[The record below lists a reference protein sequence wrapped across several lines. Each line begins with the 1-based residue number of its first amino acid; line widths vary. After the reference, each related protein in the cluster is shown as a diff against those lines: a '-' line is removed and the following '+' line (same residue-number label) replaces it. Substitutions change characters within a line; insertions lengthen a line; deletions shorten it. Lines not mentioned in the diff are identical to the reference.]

1 MIDGIHSIVVAGDVT
16 IDWFM
21 YPVKA
26 LDEGENWRLH
36 NAKHS
41 DALIGGAALLSTF
54 IKLFLDEENIPNMV
68 NGPDLSNEG
77 PLRDISPDKVIHSNV
92 VLDNFKVKGD
102 KKAEVLRIVEFIG
115 YIGPPDGELPSWDQ
129 RSNNVE
135 ADIIVLDDAG
145 NGFREMPAA
154 WPQPFN
160 SVENPTV
167 NSIVLYKMSLPL
179 FDGSLWDKVI
189 EDQENPPENLI
200 VIINANDLRRMEGIH
215 ISRSLSWERTAKD
228 FVFALQNSDE
238 LNSLK
243 KCPYLLVLFDT
254 DGAILYRRKNDVIDA
269 IIVFDPSLLEGD
281 FSTNLEGNMMGVM
294 SIFTATLVKQ
304 LTKEGFSGLTTGIK
318 QGLANSR
325 ALIEIGYKNDG
336 GIKYPALKDF
346 LHIFSWG
353 DIPGNDNR
361 RLIEFLVQKF
371 DIDWV
376 KTANIEKT
384 KDDKIVRLTE
394 GNNSIHLKLNNEKP
408 DVKLEIND
416 GRTYKLIVKKEN
428 NKLNI
433 YDILSKSAKCNYVYS
448 TIELPTTPKPKDA
461 DPKFWRILDYKTHN
475 TRQCVAREIVLNGTA
490 KGLKSVPI
498 CEFGDLKAIDRAE
511 IESYSAIKELIMEF
525 RSNKEPKNPLCF
537 AVFGPP
543 GSGKSFGVEQVLKS
557 IDPDE
562 VQFESMLFNLSQFS
576 DYQDLVN
583 AFHKVRDVVL
593 SGKVPFVFFD
603 EFDSV
608 CGDQP
613 LGWLKYF
620 LAPMQDGEFKEGEAI
635 HPIGNAIF
643 VFAGGTR
650 HTFENFETNLHNN
663 DSVAGYYS
671 SAKKNE
677 NTHCIGHIQKYG
689 QKEESDNPEKED
701 RDQAEKAFRDAKGP
715 DFVSRL
721 RGFINVMGPNR
732 QRTKNDYDD
741 AFIIR
746 RAQVLRVLLEKDKT
760 ASGLFNSK
768 KELSI
773 DDGVLRAMLNV
784 TKYNHGTRSMKAF
797 VEMSRLAGKK
807 RFDLSALPVKKQ
819 LDMHVDADEFL
830 FLTKKERYQSMLLLK
845 DRLNPEEMSY
855 RKREDCIIECL
866 ARVMCKKYKSLR
878 KGKEE
883 SVTGNSFEDF
893 KSAAEDIPNKLLA
906 INHGIRK
913 IEGKTP
919 LIPLITDDEVAKFA
933 SSNDDIIQNLFPRD
947 KRYANEEKG
956 WWESVYA
963 IPVILQEIGYE
974 MYRLEE
980 IEKINDPYLIERLAR
995 LLHDKYIEERKG
1007 KGETFKTNKALVE
1020 FDKLSQD
1027 LKDTNIDNVSKIP
1040 EKLNLIGY
1048 KIRRIQQGECKNE
1061 VTLSD
1066 DQIEII
1072 AKEEHD
1078 RWVLQKIMQGW
1089 VYSEGEKNFDEK
1101 TSPYI
1106 VQWDKL
1112 SPDIQDN
1119 DLNPVRL
1126 ISEMLKEVGYEIYEP
1141 NSEKND

>member
-1 MIDGIHSIVVAGDVT
+1 M
-16 IDWFM
+16 
-21 YPVKA
+21 
-26 LDEGENWRLH
+26 
-36 NAKHS
+36 
-41 DALIGGAALLSTF
+41 
-54 IKLFLDEENIPNMV
+54 
-68 NGPDLSNEG
+68 
-77 PLRDISPDKVIHSNV
+77 IHSNV

-102 KKAEVLRIVEFIG
+102 KKAEVLRIKEFIG
-115 YIGPPDGELPSWDQ
+115 YIGPPDGELPSCVPK
-129 RSNNVE
+129 SNNVE

-154 WPQPFN
+154 WPQALE
-160 SVENPTV
+160 SVRD
-167 NSIVLYKMSLPL
+167 SIVIYKMSLPL
-179 FDGSLWDKVI
+179 LAGSLWTKVI
-189 EDQENPPENLI
+189 ENPPENLI
-200 VIINANDLRRMEGIH
+200 VVINANDLRKIEGIH

-228 FVFALQNSDE
+228 FVFELQRSDA

-243 KCPYLLVLFDT
+243 KCPYLVVLFDT
-254 DGAILYRRKNDVIDA
+254 DGAILYRRKNDIIDA

-281 FSTNLEGNMMGVM
+281 FVANVEGNMMGVM
-294 SIFTATLVKQ
+294 STFTATLVKQ

-336 GIKYPALKDF
+336 GIKYPAFK
-346 LHIFSWG
+346 
-353 DIPGNDNR
+353 
-361 RLIEFLVQKF
+361 
-371 DIDWV
+371 
-376 KTANIEKT
+376 
-384 KDDKIVRLTE
+384 
-394 GNNSIHLKLNNEKP
+394 
-408 DVKLEIND
+408 
-416 GRTYKLIVKKEN
+416 
-428 NKLNI
+428 
-433 YDILSKSAKCNYVYS
+433 DILSKSAKYNYVSS

-461 DPKFWRILDYKTHN
+461 DPDFWRILDYKTHN

-498 CEFGDLKAIDRAE
+498 CKFGDFKAIDRAE
-511 IESYSAIKELIMEF
+511 IESYSAIKELILEF
-525 RSNKEPKNPLCF
+525 RSNKEPKNPMCF

-543 GSGKSFGVEQVLKS
+543 GSGKSFGVKQVLKS
-557 IDPDE
+557 IDPDKD
-562 VQFESMLFNLSQFS
+562 QFESMLFNVSQFS

-603 EFDSV
+603 EFDSA

-650 HTFENFETNLHNN
+650 YTFENFENNVHNN
-663 DSVAGYYS
+663 DLVAGYS
-671 SAKKNE
+671 SAIEKNK
-677 NTHCIGHIQKYG
+677 NTHCIGHIQKYE

-746 RAQVLRVLLEKDKT
+746 RAQVLRVLLENDKT

-768 KELSI
+768 KELNI

-784 TKYNHGTRSMKAF
+784 TKYNHGTRSMKAL
-797 VEMSRLAGKK
+797 VEMSRLEGKK

-830 FLTKKERYQSMLLLK
+830 FLTKKERYQSMLLVK
-845 DRLNPEEMSY
+845 DRFNPEELSY
-855 RKREDCIIECL
+855 RKREDCIVECL

-883 SVTGNSFEDF
+883 SVTGNSLEDF
-893 KSAAEDIPNKLLA
+893 KSDAEDIPNKLWA

-913 IEGKTP
+913 IEGETP
-919 LIPLITDDEVAKFA
+919 HIPLITYDEVEKFA
-933 SSNDDIIQNLFPRD
+933 RSNDYIIQNLFPRD
-947 KRYANEEKG
+947 KRYANKEKG

-995 LLHDKYIEERKG
+995 ILHEKYREDREKKG
-1007 KGETFKTNKALVE
+1007 DTLETNKALVE
-1020 FDKLSQD
+1020 FDKLPPD
-1027 LKDTNIDNVSKIP
+1027 LIDANIDNVSMIP
-1040 EKLNLIGY
+1040 DKLNLIGY
-1048 KIRRIQQGECKNE
+1048 KIRRIQQGECKKE

-1126 ISEMLKEVGYEIYEP
+1126 IPEMLKEVGYEIYEP
-1141 NSEKND
+1141 NAEKND

>member
-1 MIDGIHSIVVAGDVT
+1 MIDKKHSIVVAGDVT

-26 LDEGENWRLH
+26 RDEGENWRLH
-36 NAKHS
+36 HALHS
-41 DALIGGAALLSTF
+41 DALIGGAALLSKF
-54 IKLFLDEENIPNMV
+54 IKQSLDEENIPNVV
-68 NGPDLSNEG
+68 NGPDLLKDGE
-77 PLRDISPDKVIHSNV
+77 LRDISPDKVIHSNV
-92 VLDNFKVKGD
+92 VLDNFKVKGI
-102 KKAEVLRIVEFIG
+102 KEAEVLRIKDFIG
-115 YIGPPDGELPSWDQ
+115 YIGPPDGELPSWIPK
-129 RSNNVE
+129 SKNVE

-145 NGFREMPAA
+145 NGFRDMPGT
-154 WPQPFN
+154 WPQALN
-160 SVENPTV
+160 SVGD
-167 NSIVLYKMSLPL
+167 SIVIYKMSLPL
-179 FDGSLWDKVI
+179 LAGSLWDKVI
-189 EDQENPPENLI
+189 ENPPENLI
-200 VIINANDLRRMEGIH
+200 VIINANDLRRTEGIH
-215 ISRSLSWERTAKD
+215 ISKSLSWERTAKD
-228 FVFALQNSDE
+228 FVFELQWSDALD
-238 LNSLK
+238 SLK
-243 KCPYLLVLFDT
+243 KCPYLVVLFDT

-269 IIVFDPSLLEGD
+269 IIVFDPSLLEGH
-281 FSTNLEGNMMGVM
+281 FTANVEGNMMGVM
-294 SIFTATLVKQ
+294 SVFTATLVKQ
-304 LTKEGFSGLTTGIK
+304 LTKEGFSGLRTGIK

-353 DIPGNDNR
+353 EIPGNDSK

-376 KTANIEKT
+376 KTAKIEKIENG
-384 KDDKIVRLTE
+384 KIIRLIDE
-394 GNNSIHLKLNNEKP
+394 NNFILLKLNTDETN
-408 DVKLEIND
+408 VKLEIND

-433 YDILSKSAKCNYVYS
+433 YDVLSKSAKYNYVYS
-448 TIELPTTPKPKDA
+448 TIELPTTLKPKDA
-461 DPKFWRILDYKTHN
+461 DPDFWRILDHKIHN
-475 TRQCVAREIVLNGTA
+475 TRQCVAREMVLNGTT
-490 KGLKSVPI
+490 KGLESVPI
-498 CEFGDLKAIDRAE
+498 CKFGKLKAIDRAE
-511 IESYSAIKELIMEF
+511 IESYSAIKELIIEF
-525 RSNKEPKNPLCF
+525 LSNKEPKNPLCF
-537 AVFGPP
+537 AVFGSP

-562 VQFESMLFNLSQFS
+562 VQLESMLFNISQFS

-603 EFDSV
+603 EFDSAR
-608 CGDQP
+608 GSQT
-613 LGWLKYF
+613 LRWLKYF

-650 HTFENFETNLHNN
+650 YTFENFKNNLHNN
-663 DSVAGYYS
+663 NSVAGSS
-671 SAKKNE
+671 SAEKNV
-677 NTHCIGHIQKYG
+677 NIHCIEHISKDE
-689 QKEESDNPEKED
+689 QKEESNNPEKGE
-701 RDQAEKAFRDAKGP
+701 REQAEKVFWDAKGP

-732 QRTKNDYDD
+732 QRTKDDYDD

-746 RAQVLRVLLEKDKT
+746 RAQLLRVLLENDKT

-784 TKYNHGTRSMKAF
+784 TKYNHGTRSMKALI
-797 VEMSRLAGKK
+797 EMSRLEGKK

-845 DRLNPEEMSY
+845 DRFNPEEMSY
-855 RKREDCIIECL
+855 RKREDCIVECL
-866 ARVMCKKYKSLR
+866 ARVMCEKYKSLR
-878 KGKEE
+878 IGKEE
-883 SVTGNSFEDF
+883 SMTSVSFEDF
-893 KSAAEDIPNKLLA
+893 KSAAEDIPNKLWA

-913 IEGKTP
+913 IKREIP
-919 LIPLITDDEVAKFA
+919 NIPLITADEVAKFA
-933 SSNDDIIQNLFPRD
+933 SSNDYIIQNLFPRD
-947 KRYANEEKG
+947 KRYANVKKG
-956 WWESVYA
+956 WLESVYA

-995 LLHDKYIEERKG
+995 LLHDRYIQDSKKKG
-1007 KGETFKTNKALVE
+1007 DTLETNKALVE
-1020 FDKLSQD
+1020 FDNLSQD
-1027 LKDTNIDNVSKIP
+1027 LKDANFSSVRMIP
-1040 EKLNLIGY
+1040 DKLNLIGY
-1048 KIRRIQQGECKNE
+1048 KIRRLQQGEEQNV
-1061 VTLSD
+1061 VTLNPK
-1066 DQIEII
+1066 QIEII

-1089 VYSEGEKNFDEK
+1089 VYSEGEKNYDKK

-1106 VQWDKL
+1106 VQWGEL
-1112 SPDIQDN
+1112 SSDIQDN
-1119 DLNPVRL
+1119 DLNPASR
-1126 ISEMLKEVGYEIYEP
+1126 IPEMLKEVGYEIYEP